1 MMNNQ
6 ALRYSSSIEPTTT
19 VDKHHQCLEADHA
32 TWLVKE
38 GDAPGAWLWNLTLAG
53 TTDSGRRGEAHFE
66 GVMWGDR
73 KGMFVSLPQPP
84 SWFHRAV
91 WAMTNA
97 TPPEGGA
104 A

>member
-6 ALRYSSSIEPTTT
+6 ALRYSSSIEPTTI
-19 VDKHHQCLEADHA
+19 VDKHQECLEADLA
-32 TWLVKE
+32 TWLVEE
-38 GDAPGAWLWNLTLAG
+38 GVTPGTWIWSLTLAG
-53 TTDSGRRGEAHFE
+53 TTERGQFREACFE
-66 GVMWGDR
+66 GIMGR
-73 KGMFVSLPQPP
+73 ACEGIFVSLPQPP

-91 WAMTNA
+91 WAMANA